1 MNSYK
6 ALHRQ
11 IFSQGAYSI
20 VPIRFEDRFDI
31 MKWRNEQI
39 YHLRQNKP
47 LTEKDQEYYFD
58 QVVSKL
64 FEQEQP
70 NQILFS
76 YLENNICIGYGGLV
90 HVNWVDKNA
99 EISFIM
105 NTALETE
112 FFELHWKNYLSL
124 LEKVAFNEMG
134 LHKIYTYAFD
144 LRPRLYAALDQSG
157 FKQEAR
163 LNEHCRFQGNYIDV
177 VIHSK
182 VNALRLRKA
191 LDSDLEKTFQW
202 AKNPILRKYS
212 FNQNEISETEHR
224 TWFGNKIRNENS
236 IYLIMEDSLQNEL
249 GSIRIDLAEN
259 REGIISYLIDPYYHG
274 RGYGK
279 EILRL
284 LENYILENELNVQR
298 LTGYVVPEN
307 IASMKIFE
315 NLGFHKIQSEDNLKY
330 TKELK

>member
-6 ALHRQ
+6 ALNRQ

-20 VPIRFEDRFDI
+20 VPIRFEDCFDI
-31 MKWRNEQI
+31 MKWRNDQI

-64 FEQEQP
+64 FEQQQP

-76 YLENNICIGYGGLV
+76 FLENNICIGYGGLV

-105 NTALETE
+105 DTALEKEYFE
-112 FFELHWKNYLSL
+112 FHWKNYLSL
-124 LEKVAFNEMG
+124 IEEVAFTDMG

-144 LRPRLYAALDQSG
+144 LRPRLYDTLDESG
-157 FKQEAR
+157 FNLEAR
-163 LNEHCRFQGNYIDV
+163 LKEHCRFQGNYIDV

-182 VNALRLRKA
+182 INALRLRKA

-202 AKNPILRKYS
+202 ARDPIVRKYS
-212 FNQNEISETEHR
+212 FNQNEISETEHHN
-224 TWFGNKIRNENS
+224 WFRNKISNENS
-236 IYLIMEDSLQNEL
+236 VYLILEDSLQNEL

-259 REGIISYLIDPYYHG
+259 GEGIISYLIDPYYHG

-298 LTGYVVPEN
+298 LTGSVIPEN

-315 NLGFHKIQSEDNLKY
+315 NLGYNKIQSAENLKY